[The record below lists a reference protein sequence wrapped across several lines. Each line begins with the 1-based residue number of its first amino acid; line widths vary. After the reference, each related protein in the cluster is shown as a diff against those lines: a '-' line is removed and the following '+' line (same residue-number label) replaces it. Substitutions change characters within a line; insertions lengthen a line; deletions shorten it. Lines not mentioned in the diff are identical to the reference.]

1 MNRNNY
7 AFSKQIY
14 KSIREDGSVRQIVS
28 IDIKLKDSKLCFPT
42 PFNAFLMEYQNRKTS
57 TVALIAGII
66 TQFLNYVFFEMYPP
80 ISTIQELTLQHGIS
94 FLSSISCRSE
104 VKTQY
109 AEYLTKFYFF
119 CHKKD
124 MAALDDIDFFVK
136 CNSQQKEY
144 IANIFVGKYEVI
156 YKKSIDA
163 IHEIDIVYLPMLFD
177 TAKDIAPDIY
187 LGLLLQF
194 AGGLRASEIVSVEYG
209 NIGFINDGG
218 IFALKLKL
226 EDKDLRPDL
235 STAFIAK
242 VKRNRTQIVLPIF
255 GDRLKEAYETHVKL
269 YRRENVNA
277 VFIDKNGN
285 PMTVN
290 TYWKRFNRVKKN
302 FIKRLYECQD
312 LEVQEYALFL
322 ECFRWSTHIGR
333 GTFSNIVAENANN
346 IGEIAIIRGDTN
358 LSSSLP
364 YLNDNRSVE
373 KKVQNT
379 FKQFYRG
386 DCYGEDD

>member
-156 YKKSIDA
+156 YKKA
-163 IHEIDIVYLPMLFD
+163 LMLFM
-177 TAKDIAPDIY
+177 K
-187 LGLLLQF
+187 
-194 AGGLRASEIVSVEYG
+194 
-209 NIGFINDGG
+209 
-218 IFALKLKL
+218 
-226 EDKDLRPDL
+226 
-235 STAFIAK
+235 
-242 VKRNRTQIVLPIF
+242 
-255 GDRLKEAYETHVKL
+255 
-269 YRRENVNA
+269 
-277 VFIDKNGN
+277 
-285 PMTVN
+285 
-290 TYWKRFNRVKKN
+290 
-302 FIKRLYECQD
+302 
-312 LEVQEYALFL
+312 
-322 ECFRWSTHIGR
+322 
-333 GTFSNIVAENANN
+333 
-346 IGEIAIIRGDTN
+346 
-358 LSSSLP
+358 
-364 YLNDNRSVE
+364 
-373 KKVQNT
+373 
-379 FKQFYRG
+379 
-386 DCYGEDD
+386 